1 MDEIYL
7 SVRLDEDR
15 VLCVAPL
22 TNRNIELSGQ
32 DVEDRSGY
40 FLFEKRGR
48 DETQD
53 VEILAH
59 LISEEAALRMARML
73 NMA

>member
-1 MDEIYL
+1 VDEIYL
-7 SVRLDEDR
+7 GVQLDEDR

-32 DVEDRSGY
+32 DIEDKSGY